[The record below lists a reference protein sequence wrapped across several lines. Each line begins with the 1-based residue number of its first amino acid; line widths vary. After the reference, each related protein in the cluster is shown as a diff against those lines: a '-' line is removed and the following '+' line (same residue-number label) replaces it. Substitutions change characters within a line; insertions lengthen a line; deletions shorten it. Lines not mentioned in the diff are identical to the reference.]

1 MEAIDDAGREQVDE
15 QLSAW
20 RQGDCVI
27 GDHWFLF
34 RTSADRPLTGDAAA
48 AVTEGAENAET
59 AVRGFAVLTQTCDLV
74 RHCVDRPFVEV
85 SPLVEVDDRVLHEI
99 SRGRR
104 PNYGFIPGVAC
115 YRLVADLDRVMTVEK
130 TVVAVWE
137 RTEGCRTDDD
147 ARRLSLALA
156 RKRARTAFPDDFV
169 ALARPL
175 VDRISMKHDKRSDEG
190 HALRAL
196 REIRVRAAPSW
207 DADAVELMFWFIRDD
222 DDPGLGTTGW
232 EHYLTALPK
241 ARPQSGRF
249 VRVDGVVQTLDDLT
263 ARDYVESDP
272 LDLDHL
278 SVSQSGR
285 SYGRLRLP
293 RRAHIGPQYRLA
305 DER

>member
-1 MEAIDDAGREQVDE
+1 MEAIDHAGRERVDE

-27 GDHWFLF
+27 GEHWFLF
-34 RTSADRPLTGDAAA
+34 RTNGEGPLTAEA
-48 AVTEGAENAET
+48 AVAVTDGADNVEA

-74 RHCVDRPFVEV
+74 RGCVDRPFVEV
-85 SPLVEVDDRVLHEI
+85 SPLVEVDDLVLHEI
-99 SRGRR
+99 RRGRR
-104 PNYGFIPGVAC
+104 PNYGFIPGVA
-115 YRLVADLDRVMTVEK
+115 RHGLVADLDRVMTVEK

-137 RTEGCRTDDD
+137 RIAGCRTDDD

-169 ALARPL
+169 AFARPL
-175 VDRISMKHDKRSDEG
+175 MDRIFLKHDKHSDEG
-190 HALRAL
+190 HALRSL

-207 DADAVELMFWFIRDD
+207 DADTVELTFWFIQNEDD
-222 DDPGLGTTGW
+222 AALETSGW
-232 EHYLTALPK
+232 KHYQTALPK
-241 ARPQSGRF
+241 AQSKPGRF

-278 SVSQSGR
+278 STRQ
-285 SYGRLRLP
+285 P
-293 RRAHIGPQYRLA
+293 
-305 DER
+305 

>member
-20 RQGDCVI
+20 RQGDCVV
-27 GDHWFLF
+27 GEHWFLF
-34 RTSADRPLTGDAAA
+34 RTNADRPLTRDAAV
-48 AVTEGAENAET
+48 AVAEGATNVET
-59 AVRGFAVLTQTCDLV
+59 VVRGFAVLTQTCDLV
-74 RHCVDRPFVEV
+74 RRCARRPFVEV

-99 SRGRR
+99 RRGRR
-104 PNYGFIPGVAC
+104 PNYGFIPGVARH
-115 YRLVADLDRVMTVEK
+115 RLVADLDRVMIVEK
-130 TVVAVWE
+130 TVLAVWE
-137 RTEGCRTDDD
+137 RIGGCRTDDD

-169 ALARPL
+169 AFASPL
-175 VDRISMKHDKRSDEG
+175 VDRILRKHDKQSDEG
-190 HALRAL
+190 RALRSL

-207 DADAVELMFWFIRDD
+207 DADDVELMFWFIRDD
-222 DDPGLGTTGW
+222 DDPALDAIGW

-272 LDLDHL
+272 LDLDYL
-278 SVSQSGR
+278 STRQ
-285 SYGRLRLP
+285 P
-293 RRAHIGPQYRLA
+293 
-305 DER
+305 